1 MDVSGIK
8 SNSFNGCQDVGKMT
22 NILEKY
28 KYENIET
35 RNENDKIVLNRDFV
49 AHLKYNPDKA
59 SVGTVL
65 EGYVNNRQAAFKL
78 ASNNDKELW
87 IEGAIDKK
95 YILMHCNNGVYDG
108 KYGNSEY
115 NLTID
120 YNKPS
125 KISEFFNHSILGKNF
140 VPDYCTIKGTFNNQQ
155 VDIKFPNTKI
165 PEDSQLQDV
174 ITLMLEDN
182 GLKAQTINGEVKSIK
197 FSSTEIKNIKQKA
210 EKRKKMINNDIK
222 PILMQGLSSA
232 TGLVVGSIVSAM
244 LLKFGLRK

>member
-1 MDVSGIK
+1 M
-8 SNSFNGCQDVGKMT
+8 
-22 NILEKY
+22 
-28 KYENIET
+28 
-35 RNENDKIVLNRDFV
+35 LNRDFI

-59 SVGTVL
+59 SVGTLL
-65 EGYVNNRQAAFKL
+65 EGYVNNKQSAIKL
-78 ASNNDKELW
+78 ASNNDNELW

-95 YILMHCNNGVYDG
+95 YILMHCNNGAYDG
-108 KYGNSEY
+108 KYGDLEY

-125 KISEFFNHSILGKNF
+125 KISEFFNHSIMGKNF
-140 VPDYCTIKGTFNNQQ
+140 VPDYCTIKGTYGDQEIN
-155 VDIKFPNTKI
+155 IHFPNAKI
-165 PEDSQLQDV
+165 PEDSQLRDI
-174 ITLMLEDN
+174 ITLILEDN

-197 FSSTEIKNIKQKA
+197 FSSTAIKNIKKKA
-210 EKRKKMINNDIK
+210 EKREKMINNDIK